1 MHKMLKE
8 IQELN
13 EYFEARTPDSL
24 KECEDKIN
32 NSKGGGFL
40 GYIPDFML
48 EKIPSDKSEVDFFKM
63 FNNFVLLLKKSKI
76 QQAEQLINMFFNNKM
91 LFNVELIEDKDA
103 TYMRYGAIIKNNI
116 NDNKLFIKIFKKNY
130 KKGQM
135 FHYRHGPYIESAVAL
150 FINYHLKNSPYFAKF
165 YFANPTESYM
175 VTEFV
180 EQILKLTKEDF
191 IEMNIK
197 DNDNVIEKDENA
209 TKLFEKYTGEK
220 YSHYQALKALKGGCF
235 RFLDYRAGNFFIY
248 EDKNNKKHVKMI
260 DFGWCISYNPELRT
274 K

>member
-1 MHKMLKE
+1 MLKE

-63 FNNFVLLLKKSKI
+63 FNQFVLLLKKNKVK
-76 QQAEQLINMFFNNKM
+76 QAEQFINQFFNN
-91 LFNVELIEDKDA
+91 VVHYSIEMIENKDA
-103 TYMRYGAIIKNNI
+103 SYMRYGVIIKNNI
-116 NDNKLFIKIFKKNY
+116 DNNNLFIKIFKKNY
-130 KKGQM
+130 KIGKP
-135 FHYRHGPYIESAVAL
+135 FHYRHGPYVESVVAL
-150 FINYHLKNSPYFAKF
+150 FINYHLKNSSYFAKF
-165 YFANPTESYM
+165 YFANPKELYM

-180 EQILKLTKEDF
+180 EQCTTLQKEDF
-191 IEMNIK
+191 VEMNIK
-197 DNDNVIEKDENA
+197 DNTNVFEKDENA
-209 TKLFEKYTGEK
+209 VKLFEKYTGEK

-260 DFGWCISYNPELRT
+260 DFGWCISYKPEFRT
-274 K
+274 L